1 MKAVILAG
9 GRGSRLGNLT
19 KSIPKPML
27 KIGGKPIL
35 WHILKILSSNGI
47 KEFIICLGY
56 RGNIIRNYVS
66 KIKENW
72 KIDCIDTGQK
82 TLTGRRIH
90 LIQKKINEDIF
101 LMTYGDGLA
110 NIDIKKLLKL
120 HNKKKKIATVTAVSP
135 IPRFGSI
142 KLKNNIVVSFSE
154 KTIQTEN
161 LINGGFFLLNRKVF
175 DFMDLSKNVM
185 WEQEP
190 MSKLTKEKQL
200 AAYHHKGFWYPIDTE
215 RDQKL
220 LNKLYK
226 KGAPW
231 KIWQV

>member
-9 GRGSRLGNLT
+9 GKGSRLGSLT
-19 KSIPKPML
+19 KSIPKPMV

-47 KEFIICLGY
+47 KDFIICLGY
-56 RGNIIRNYVS
+56 KGEIIRNYVS
-66 KIKENW
+66 KLKEKW
-72 KIDCIDTGQK
+72 KIDCVDTGVN
-82 TLTGRRIH
+82 TLTARRIF
-90 LIQKKINEDIF
+90 LIKNKINEDIF

-110 NIDIKKLLKL
+110 NINLMKLLRL
-120 HNKKKKIATVTAVSP
+120 HNKKKTIATVTAVAP

-142 KLKNNIVVSFSE
+142 KIKNDIVTSFSE
-154 KTIQTEN
+154 KTEQTEN
-161 LINGGFFLLNRKVF
+161 LINGGFFLLNRSVF

-190 MSKLTKEKQL
+190 MSKLTKRKQL
-200 AAYHHKGFWYPIDTE
+200 AAYHHKDFWCPMDTE
-215 RDQKL
+215 RDQKF
-220 LNKLYK
+220 LNKLYY

-231 KIWQV
+231 KI

>member
-1 MKAVILAG
+1 MKAIILAG
-9 GRGSRLGNLT
+9 GKGSRLGNLT

-56 RGNIIRNYVS
+56 KGEIIRNYVS
-66 KIKENW
+66 KLKEKW
-72 KIDCIDTGQK
+72 KIDCVDTGVN
-82 TLTGRRIH
+82 TLTARRIF
-90 LIQKKINEDIF
+90 LIKNKINEDIF

-110 NIDIKKLLKL
+110 NINLMKLLRL
-120 HNKKKKIATVTAVSP
+120 HNKKKTIATVTAVAP

-142 KLKNNIVVSFSE
+142 KIKNDIVTSFSE
-154 KTIQTEN
+154 KTEQTEN
-161 LINGGFFLLNRKVF
+161 LINGGFFLLNRSVF

-190 MSKLTKEKQL
+190 MSKLTKRKQL
-200 AAYHHKGFWYPIDTE
+200 AAYHHKDFWCPMDTE
-215 RDQKL
+215 RDQKF
-220 LNKLYK
+220 LNKLYY

-231 KIWQV
+231 KI

>member
-1 MKAVILAG
+1 MKAIILAG
-9 GRGSRLGNLT
+9 GKGSRLGNLT

-47 KEFIICLGY
+47 KDFIICLGY
-56 RGNIIRNYVS
+56 KGYV
-66 KIKENW
+66 IKKYLSNLKEKW
-72 KIDCIDTGQK
+72 KIDCVDTGVN
-82 TLTGRRIH
+82 TLTARRIF
-90 LIQKKINEDIF
+90 LIKNKINEDIF

-110 NIDIKKLLKL
+110 NINLKKLLRL
-120 HNKKKKIATVTAVSP
+120 HNKKKTIATVTAVAP

-142 KLKNNIVVSFSE
+142 KIKNDIVTSFSE
-154 KTIQTEN
+154 KTEQTEN
-161 LINGGFFLLNRKVF
+161 LINGGFFLLNRSVF

-190 MSKLTKEKQL
+190 MSKLTKRKQL
-200 AAYHHKGFWYPIDTE
+200 AAYHHKDFWCPMDTE
-215 RDQKL
+215 RDQKF
-220 LNKLYK
+220 LNKLYY

-231 KIWQV
+231 KI

>member
-9 GRGSRLGNLT
+9 GKGSRLGSLT
-19 KSIPKPML
+19 KSIPKPMV

-47 KEFIICLGY
+47 KDFIICLGY
-56 RGNIIRNYVS
+56 KGYV
-66 KIKENW
+66 IKKYLSNLKEKW
-72 KIDCIDTGQK
+72 KIDCVDTGVN
-82 TLTGRRIH
+82 TLTARRIF
-90 LIQKKINEDIF
+90 LIKNKINEDIF

-110 NIDIKKLLKL
+110 NINLKKLLRL
-120 HNKKKKIATVTAVSP
+120 HNKKKTIATVTAVAP

-142 KLKNNIVVSFSE
+142 KIKNDIVTSFSE
-154 KTIQTEN
+154 KTEQTEN
-161 LINGGFFLLNRKVF
+161 LINGGFFLLNRSVF

-190 MSKLTKEKQL
+190 MSKLTKRKQL
-200 AAYHHKGFWYPIDTE
+200 AAYHHKDFWCPMDTE
-215 RDQKL
+215 RDQKF
-220 LNKLYK
+220 LNKLYY

-231 KIWQV
+231 KI

>member
-9 GRGSRLGNLT
+9 GKGSRLGSLT
-19 KSIPKPML
+19 KSIPKPMV

-47 KEFIICLGY
+47 KDFIICLGY
-56 RGNIIRNYVS
+56 KGYV
-66 KIKENW
+66 IKKYLSNLKEKW
-72 KIDCIDTGQK
+72 KIDCVDTGVN
-82 TLTGRRIH
+82 TLTARRIF
-90 LIQKKINEDIF
+90 LIKNKINEDIF

-110 NIDIKKLLKL
+110 NINLMKLLRL
-120 HNKKKKIATVTAVSP
+120 HNKKKTIATVTAVAP

-142 KLKNNIVVSFSE
+142 KIKNDIVTSFSE
-154 KTIQTEN
+154 KTEQTEN
-161 LINGGFFLLNRKVF
+161 LINGGFFLLNRSVF

-190 MSKLTKEKQL
+190 MSKLTKRKQL
-200 AAYHHKGFWYPIDTE
+200 AAYHHKDFWCPMDTE
-215 RDQKL
+215 RDQKF
-220 LNKLYK
+220 LNKLYY

-231 KIWQV
+231 KI

>member
-1 MKAVILAG
+1 MKAIILAG
-9 GRGSRLGNLT
+9 GKGSRLGNLT

-47 KEFIICLGY
+47 KDFIICLGY
-56 RGNIIRNYVS
+56 KGYV
-66 KIKENW
+66 IKKYLSNLKEKW
-72 KIDCIDTGQK
+72 KIDCVDTGVN
-82 TLTGRRIH
+82 TLTARRIF
-90 LIQKKINEDIF
+90 LIKNKINEDIF

-110 NIDIKKLLKL
+110 NINLMKLLRL
-120 HNKKKKIATVTAVSP
+120 HNKKKTIATVTAVAP

-142 KLKNNIVVSFSE
+142 KIKNDIVTSFSE
-154 KTIQTEN
+154 KTEQTEN
-161 LINGGFFLLNRKVF
+161 LINGGFFLLNRSVF

-190 MSKLTKEKQL
+190 MSKLTKRKQL
-200 AAYHHKGFWYPIDTE
+200 AAYHHKDFWCPMDTE
-215 RDQKL
+215 RDQKF
-220 LNKLYK
+220 LNKLYY

-231 KIWQV
+231 KI